1 MRTKIFA
8 LLLSVLPAFSYAS
21 EIFVAMFRDDQFE
34 SLSCT
39 EALSP
44 VVNIR
49 VNLGYE
55 IESIIYPDLY
65 GGCAQNLRTPWGSL
79 IAVRASRIQR
89 ADCPA
94 GQEFVPSGNLL
105 VCGTATP
112 VPVDGTPCDVEDSI
126 PSVISGG
133 VCKPVMDPDVTP
145 GAFCG
150 FMAAYSKPK
159 KFTFVRNPGV
169 ADPGPAPDDFGCA
182 YAPTP
187 GDSVVCVDRP
197 SECLV
202 VDGEAICSQPFANC
216 TVTVQL
222 TGEHV
227 GTESP
232 AEKSCGT
239 LPGQQPCPD
248 AKPATSKDETPCV
261 YTTQP
266 DGTQVCTSTT
276 SSATS
281 SVSECTYGP
290 NGYIC
295 NGERPSSAT
304 TVIDSAVV
312 TTTAPDGSST
322 TVKTDTATKV
332 TCSGSL
338 PSDCTSTQATTT
350 TTTRKNPSGAVT
362 NTTVG
367 CVGSACPG
375 SGNPDSDG
383 DGLGDCIGGV
393 CGGANFGAAQFS
405 EFPEVQ
411 DYSESTTGFINTI
424 NQSAFIQAVKNI
436 QVPSGGACSL
446 PSAQTFFGTISFDSF
461 CDIADDIIDWVSGLI
476 LAIYGFAA
484 IRIIL
489 SA

>member
-1 MRTKIFA
+1 MRTRIFA
-8 LLLSVLPAFSYAS
+8 LLLSVLPAFSYAT
-21 EIFVAMFRDDQFE
+21 EIFVATVGDDRFE
-34 SLSCT
+34 SLSCSG
-39 EALSP
+39 ALSG
-44 VVNIR
+44 VVSIL
-49 VNLGYE
+49 VNSGHE
-55 IESIIYPDLY
+55 VESSIYPNGY
-65 GGCAQNLRTPWGSL
+65 GGCSQNLRAPWGGL
-79 IAVRASRIQR
+79 ITATANPIQR

-94 GQEFVPSGNLL
+94 GQELVPSGNLL

-197 SECLV
+197 SECVV
-202 VDGEAICSQPFANC
+202 VDGETICSQPFANC
-216 TVTVQL
+216 TATVQL

-239 LPGQQPCPD
+239 LPGQEPCSK
-248 AKPATSKDETPCV
+248 AESSTSKDETPCV

-266 DGTQVCTSTT
+266 DGTQTCTSTT

-290 NGYIC
+290 GGYTC
-295 NGERPSSAT
+295 NGEPPSSAT

-322 TVKTDTATKV
+322 TVKTDTATKI

-350 TTTRKNPSGAVT
+350 TTTQKNPSGVVT
-362 NTTVG
+362 NTTAS
-367 CVGSACPG
+367 CVGSACSG

-393 CGGANFGAAQFS
+393 CGGSSFGAAQFS
-405 EFPEVQ
+405 EFPETQ
-411 DYSESTTGFINTI
+411 DYSESTTGFINAI

-436 QVPSGGACSL
+436 QVPSGGACTL
-446 PSAQTFFGTISFDSF
+446 PPVTTFFGTISFDSF
-461 CDIADDIIDWVSGLI
+461 CAIADDIIDLISGLI
-476 LAIYGFAA
+476 LALYGFAA
-484 IRIIL
+484 IRIVL